1 METLQRPAV
10 FIEVERDAQSTFHRN
25 KERRNVE
32 REVDKSAVWFKELP
46 PHKHSISR
54 KPLSASV
61 QEFLTLTTTVLLV
74 FNES

>member
-10 FIEVERDAQSTFHRN
+10 FSEVERDAQSTFHRN
-25 KERRNVE
+25 KERRRNVE

-46 PHKHSISR
+46 PHKHSLRR

-61 QEFLTLTTTVLLV
+61 QEFLTLTTVLLV
-74 FNES
+74 FY

>member
-10 FIEVERDAQSTFHRN
+10 LSEVERDARSTFHRN

-46 PHKHSISR
+46 PHKHSLSR

-61 QEFLTLTTTVLLV
+61 QEFLTLTTVLLV
-74 FNES
+74 FY